1 MEQIIASAQSVAASA
16 TLTGGAVTFPAYR
29 HVDVYYS
36 IDVGTGSESVTL
48 YVDISEDGSTWR
60 QGVPVRD
67 LTTASGN
74 YVTSK
79 TLTADGS
86 GVLRLDINA
95 YQFRVRAVNGGDNAA
110 TVTLIAFGSL

>member
-1 MEQIIASAQSVAASA
+1 MQQIIASAQSVAAGK
-16 TLTGGAVTFPAYR
+16 TLTGSGVTFPAYR

-36 IDVGTGSESVTL
+36 VDVGTGSEAVVL
-48 YVDISEDGSTWR
+48 YVDVSEDGSTWR
-60 QGVPVRD
+60 QAVPVRD

-86 GVLRLDINA
+86 GVLRLDMNA
-95 YQFRVRAVNGGDNAA
+95 YQFRVRAANGGNNAA
-110 TVTLIAFGSL
+110 TVTLIAFGSA